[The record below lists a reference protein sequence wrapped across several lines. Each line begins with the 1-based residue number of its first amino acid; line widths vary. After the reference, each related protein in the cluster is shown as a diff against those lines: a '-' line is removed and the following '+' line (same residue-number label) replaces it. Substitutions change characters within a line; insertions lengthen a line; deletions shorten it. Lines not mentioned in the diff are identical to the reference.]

1 MPTTSADVKRLFGR
15 HRTQSE
21 AVGVAL
27 LATVVALTI
36 GAMARQQGAP
46 LRAEHDR
53 LRSATRELNAFR
65 TSFQPTTPREDSARL
80 ADSLMVGV
88 ARDVRFSLA
97 QQVAARAE
105 RTGLRDV
112 RIRFA
117 AADTGAPPQ
126 APDLSERTVT
136 VADYTVA
143 VDCAGDYSALLE
155 FVRRLPVSVA
165 VQRIAATRAGNG
177 AIEYHVVLAVFESKA
192 EAAAH
197 G

>member
-1 MPTTSADVKRLFGR
+1 MPTTSADVKRFFGR

-27 LATVVALTI
+27 LAAVVALTI
-36 GAMARQQGAP
+36 GTLARRQGAP

-53 LRSATRELNAFR
+53 LRRATQELNAFR
-65 TSFQPTTPREDSARL
+65 SSFQPTTPQEDSARL
-80 ADSLMVGV
+80 ADSLVIGV

-97 QQVAARAE
+97 QQVASRAE
-105 RTGLRDV
+105 QSGLRDV

-117 AADTGAPPQ
+117 AADTSAPPQ
-126 APDLSERTVT
+126 MPDLSEHTVS

-143 VDCAGDYSALLE
+143 VDCAGNYSALLE
-155 FVRRLPVSVA
+155 FVRQLPVSVA

-177 AIEYHVVLAVFESKA
+177 AVEYHVVLAVFESKV

>member
-1 MPTTSADVKRLFGR
+1 MPTTSASLRSTFNR
-15 HRTQSE
+15 YRTQSE

-27 LATVVALTI
+27 LAIVVALTL
-36 GAMARQQGAP
+36 GVMTRRQATP
-46 LRAEHDR
+46 LNAERDR

-65 TSFQPTTPREDSARL
+65 TTFQPATPGEDSARF
-80 ADSLMVGV
+80 ADSLAVGV

-97 QQVAARAE
+97 QQVALRAE
-105 RTGLRDV
+105 QSGLRDV

-117 AADTGAPPQ
+117 AADTAAPPPS
-126 APDLSERTVT
+126 PDFTERSVV
-136 VADYTVA
+136 VADYAVA
-143 VDCAGDYSALLE
+143 LDCSGGYSSMLD

-165 VQRIAATRAGNG
+165 VQRIAATRSPTGG
-177 AIEYHVVLAVFESKA
+177 VEYHIVLAVFESST

>member
-1 MPTTSADVKRLFGR
+1 MATTAADLRGFFNR
-15 HRTQSE
+15 YRMQSE

-27 LATVVALTI
+27 LAIAVALTL
-36 GAMARQQGAP
+36 GTMARRQATP
-46 LRAEHDR
+46 LNAERDR

-65 TSFQPTTPREDSARL
+65 TGFQAATPREDSAQF
-80 ADSLMVGV
+80 ADSLAIGI

-97 QQVAARAE
+97 QQVALRAE
-105 RTGLRDV
+105 QSGLRDV

-117 AADTGAPPQ
+117 AADTAAPPQ
-126 APDLSERTVT
+126 APDFTGRSVAI
-136 VADYTVA
+136 ADYTVA
-143 VDCAGDYSALLE
+143 LDCAGGYASMLE

-165 VQRIAATRAGNG
+165 VQRISATRTSTGG
-177 AIEYHVVLAVFESKA
+177 VEYHIVLAVFESSA